1 MKNIS
6 LSILVFLTG
15 AINSLAQTETLVLV
29 KDVFD
34 NEVSYAYPNGI
45 TSFGSK
51 ILFMGDDGIHG
62 REPWVSDGTETGTF
76 MLKDVHE
83 GLYSS
88 VASSDETDDYQN
100 NYFMAING
108 KMIFRAND
116 GVHGSEPWITDG
128 TPEGTMLLKDVFPG
142 DNGSFPARRSLYNGK
157 IYFRASYGQ
166 GNAFEMWVTDGTT
179 EGTQRFH
186 GVEPSG
192 FGYSAIHSDG
202 KLYFNA
208 DSAGIGNELWV
219 TDGTVGGTM
228 MVKDAYP
235 GVYSHD
241 PSYIISIGDKL
252 IYSGDSAGYDEQPW
266 VSDGSEEG
274 THLIRQIN
282 HSNFQFSRNYF
293 AFEGR
298 AYFCANQDDTTGREL
313 WVTDG
318 TPEGT
323 NLLKEIGEGNAE
335 GNPGDF
341 IEFNERLWF
350 IARGEEIHNLWT
362 SDGTPEGTYIFHEDA
377 DGPLISRNNT
387 LYFISDGHVIITDG
401 TESGTY
407 EVANPPG
414 DTSPSVLSMVANDEN
429 VFIAAK
435 FSNAIGYE
443 LYTIE
448 DILVINQLEHD
459 AFTLCPNP
467 ASDRIE
473 LKEIKTI
480 GIDQNLAVSDI
491 TGRIVYSELIHV
503 GQTSASINISA
514 FERGTYV
521 ISVGNSRSKFIKN

>member
-1 MKNIS
+1 MKSIS
-6 LSILVFLTG
+6 FSILIFLIGT
-15 AINSLAQTETLVLV
+15 INSHAQTETLVLV

-34 NEVSYAYPNGI
+34 NDVSHAYPNGI

-62 REPWVSDGTETGTF
+62 REPWVSDGTEAGTF
-76 MLKDVHE
+76 MLKDILE
-83 GLYSS
+83 GEYSS

-100 NYFMAING
+100 NYFTPING

-128 TPEGTMLLKDVFPG
+128 TPEGTMLLKDVLPG
-142 DNGSFPARRSLYNGK
+142 DDGCYPTRRSLYNGK

-186 GVEPSG
+186 GVAPSG

-208 DSAGIGNELWV
+208 DSAGIGQELWV
-219 TDGTVGGTM
+219 TDGTVSGTM

-235 GVYSHD
+235 GVYSHE
-241 PSYIISIGDKL
+241 PSYIISLGDKL
-252 IYSGDSAGYDEQPW
+252 IYSGDSAGYSEQPW
-266 VSDGSEEG
+266 VSDGTEEG
-274 THLIRQIN
+274 TYLIKQIN
-282 HSNFQFSRNYF
+282 SSNYQFSRNYF
-293 AFEGR
+293 AFDGR
-298 AYFCANQDDTTGREL
+298 AYFCATQDATTGREL

-318 TPEGT
+318 TEAGT

-350 IARGEEIHNLWT
+350 IADGEEDHNLWT
-362 SDGTPEGTYIFHEDA
+362 CDGTTEGTYIFHEDA
-377 DGPLISRNNT
+377 NGPMLVHNNM
-387 LYFISDGHVIITDG
+387 LYFISNGNVMITDG
-401 TESGTY
+401 TVAGTY

-414 DTSPSVLSMVANDEN
+414 DASPAVVSMVANDNN
-429 VFIAAK
+429 VFVVAR
-435 FSNAIGYE
+435 FLNSVGYE

-448 DILVINQLEHD
+448 DILVINKLKQD
-459 AFTLCPNP
+459 SFTLYPNP
-467 ASDRIE
+467 ASDYIQ
-473 LKEIKTI
+473 LKEIEPI
-480 GIDQNLAVSDI
+480 GKDQNVMVSDI
-491 TGRIVYSELIHV
+491 TGRIIYSDLIHA
-503 GQTSASINISA
+503 GQTSAAINISA
-514 FERGTYV
+514 FEGGTYI
-521 ISVGNSRSKFIKN
+521 ISIGNSRSKFIKN